1 MKNILYIILIFFFSF
16 TIFSCGKKGDGNSG
30 SPTAGTNGSTS
41 EGGSSYSCSFKN
53 TKAFIVG
60 NAVTEK
66 CMWYDCPKSK
76 NHQKYIKK

>member
-1 MKNILYIILIFFFSF
+1 MKNILYIILITCFSLA
-16 TIFSCGKKGDGNSG
+16 IFSCGKKDDGSSG

-66 CMWYDCPKSK
+66 CMWY
-76 NHQKYIKK
+76 